1 MHSAGYGAPLQL
13 AESGATWLTCVTAR
27 EPTGLFWLLDG
38 AAAGAATAEDATAGA
53 AGGGADDGLD
63 DLEVVAGAA
72 GAGGGVVIVAA
83 GAGGGGGGGAA
94 TEEVAAA
101 AAALVVD
108 GKRSVK
114 ISPVEEAAAAIEA
127 VALDPGVSVT
137 VTYSMTV
144 VSTYRMPFET
154 KSRGTRRPGLGRART
169 VDERAKRTATCWKCM
184 VFVKDREML
193 CIQVSRTLC
202 KMPSLKFTEL

>member
-13 AESGATWLTCVTAR
+13 AESGATWLTCETAR

-38 AAAGAATAEDATAGA
+38 AATGAATAEDATAGA
-53 AGGGADDGLD
+53 AGDGADDGLD

-72 GAGGGVVIVAA
+72 GAGGGVVVVTA
-83 GAGGGGGGGAA
+83 GAGGGGGGAA
-94 TEEVAAA
+94 AEEVAAA
-101 AAALVVD
+101 ADALVVD

-137 VTYSMTV
+137 VTYSITV

-169 VDERAKRTATCWKCM
+169 VDERAKRAATCWKCI